1 MTLLFQKFTGDA
13 VIFPG
18 RLDWN
23 GSDIFS
29 EVVVWFLSFAAV
41 QTGSFAFIL
50 LVHFLK
56 SKFVCKQ
63 SVEIEAFSEDEKKTS
78 TVKFE

>member
-13 VIFPG
+13 VIFPK

-23 GSDIFS
+23 GSELFD
-29 EVVVWFLSFAAV
+29 EVFVWFLSFAAV

-50 LVHFLK
+50 LIHFLK

-63 SVEIEAFSEDEKKTS
+63 SVEIHAFDEPERKS